1 MTRENQGARRFDI
14 LIIGAGFSG
23 LYQLYRL
30 RRLGFRVKLFDAG
43 RDLGGVWHW
52 NRYPG
57 ARVDSH
63 VPNYEFSIDEVW
75 QDWCWSER
83 FPGWQELQ
91 RYFAH
96 VDSKLKLK
104 SDIEFNKRVT
114 AAAFDEE
121 ECRWHLTCA
130 DGEIVET
137 QFVLTCMGFA
147 AKAHIPALP
156 GLDRFEGHAIHTAH
170 WPEAGIDL
178 SGKRVGVI
186 GTGASGVQVIQEAYK
201 VAKELTVFQRTP
213 MIALAMQQRQ
223 LSRESELAKKSSLK
237 ETFRIRNASSGG
249 FHDLQMDERR
259 AHEVSKVERDRV
271 FEEAWAKGGFHFWT
285 GSFSDII
292 TDSRSNRLAYDF
304 WRAKVHARVNDPATA
319 EMLAPTEPPHPF
331 GAKRPS
337 LEQDYYEAFNHG
349 NVTLVDLK
357 KTPITAIEP
366 QGVYTSEKAFDL
378 DVLVLATGF
387 DAGTGGFTQ
396 IDLRGTS
403 GRTLKEIWQDGVDTH
418 LGLGIPEFPNLLML
432 YGPQSPTA
440 FWNGPASAE
449 VQGDWVVNCLR
460 HLRDNTFRRIEAKR
474 DAAKAWTKHME
485 EMGARTLM
493 PLADSWYMGANIPG
507 KRRQMLFYMGSK
519 SYMEHC
525 NNSADNGYTG
535 FELR

>member
-1 MTRENQGARRFDI
+1 MSPANQSVRRFDV

-30 RRLGFRVKLFDAG
+30 RKLGFNVRLFDAG
-43 RDLGGVWHW
+43 SDLGGVWHW
-52 NRYPG
+52 NCYPG

-63 VPNYEFSIDEVW
+63 VPNYEYSMEEVW

-83 FPGWQELQ
+83 FPGWQELR

-96 VDSKLKLK
+96 VESKLELK
-104 SDIEFNKRVT
+104 RDIEFDKPVT
-114 AAAFDEE
+114 GASFDEA
-121 ECRWHLTCA
+121 ECRWQITCA
-130 DGEIVET
+130 DGETVQA

-147 AKAHIPALP
+147 AKAHTPTLP
-156 GLDRFEGHAIHTAH
+156 GLDRFEGKTLHTGH
-170 WPEAGIDL
+170 WPETGL
-178 SGKRVGVI
+178 ELTGKRIGII
-186 GTGASGVQVIQEAYK
+186 GTGASGVQVIQEASK
-201 VAKELTVFQRTP
+201 VADELVVFQRTP

-223 LSRESELAKKSSLK
+223 LSREAELAKKPTLK

-249 FHDLQMDERR
+249 FHDLQMDERN
-259 AHEVSKVERDRV
+259 AHEVPKGERDRV

-292 TDSRSNRLAYDF
+292 TDLRSNRLAYDF
-304 WRAKVHARVNDPATA
+304 WRAKVHARVKDPVTA
-319 EMLAPTEPPHPF
+319 EVLAPEEPPHPF

-337 LEQDYYEAFNHG
+337 LEQDYFEAFNQD
-349 NVTLVDLK
+349 NVTLVDIK
-357 KTPITAIEP
+357 KTPITEIEP
-366 QGVYTSEKAFDL
+366 GGVRTSERKYDL

-387 DAGTGGFTQ
+387 DASTGGFTQ

-403 GRTLKEIWQDGVDTH
+403 GRSLKDIWQDGVDTQ
-418 LGLGIPEFPNLLML
+418 LGLGVPEFPNLLML

-449 VQGDWVVNCLR
+449 VQGDWVVNCLV
-460 HLRDNTFRRIEAKR
+460 HLRDNGINRIEAKPE
-474 DAAKAWTKHME
+474 AAKTWSKHME